1 METKKRFNPQQ
12 LFLIDGFGALLSAF
26 LLGIVLVQMEDFFGI
41 PEEALYALAILPC
54 FFALY
59 DFYCYRYVRKN
70 QTLFLTIIALIN
82 LVYCVFSLGM
92 AFYHSAV
99 ISFYGWGYVIGE
111 VMLILMLVILEFKM
125 AKRLRHENKN
135 SD

>member
-1 METKKRFNPQQ
+1 
-12 LFLIDGFGALLSAF
+12 
-26 LLGIVLVQMEDFFGI
+26 
-41 PEEALYALAILPC
+41 
-54 FFALY
+54 
-59 DFYCYRYVRKN
+59 
-70 QTLFLTIIALIN
+70 
-82 LVYCVFSLGM
+82 M